1 MSISKITYK
10 KINIKDYLLIQL
22 NMMNLSFIKPF
33 IKKLNKIA
41 FIVIIAINRFFYEI
55 KQIKLGTIIY
65 LYRPPSQKQK
75 ERIRTH
81 AKIQILIS

>member
-1 MSISKITYK
+1 
-10 KINIKDYLLIQL
+10 
-22 NMMNLSFIKPF
+22 
-33 IKKLNKIA
+33 LNKIA

-75 ERIRTH
+75 EIIRTH